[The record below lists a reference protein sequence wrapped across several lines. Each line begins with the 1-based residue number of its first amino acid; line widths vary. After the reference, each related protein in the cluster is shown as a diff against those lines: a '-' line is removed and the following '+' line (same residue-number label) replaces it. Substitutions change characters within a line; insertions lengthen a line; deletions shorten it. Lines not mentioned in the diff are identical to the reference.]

1 MIAAAGVQLTITA
14 GGASTPAAAWW
25 TMGLGPLLFLT
36 GVAAFK
42 RAAGARR
49 WPTSHLAGLAALAL
63 LMLAGRGLPADLFA
77 LAAGAVL
84 VLVALWE
91 TWPRESGAA

>member
-1 MIAAAGVQLTITA
+1 
-14 GGASTPAAAWW
+14 
-25 TMGLGPLLFLT
+25 
-36 GVAAFK
+36 
-42 RAAGARR
+42 
-49 WPTSHLAGLAALAL
+49 
-63 LMLAGRGLPADLFA
+63 MLAGRGLPADLFA